1 MAIKKLKKNVLMKS
15 IRLLWDKIGNSMN
28 EIR

>member
-1 MAIKKLKKNVLMKS
+1 MAIKKFKKNVLMKS